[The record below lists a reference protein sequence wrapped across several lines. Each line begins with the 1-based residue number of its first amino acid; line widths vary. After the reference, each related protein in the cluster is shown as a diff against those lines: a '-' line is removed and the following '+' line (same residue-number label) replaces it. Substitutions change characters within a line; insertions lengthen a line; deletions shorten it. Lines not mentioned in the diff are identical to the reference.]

1 MHKFLSPG
9 FLTPRGQRQ
18 PSVASVSERE
28 RSALA
33 AESVG
38 VGGQSRDIFVGAILE
53 TEGVANKVGRERVAG
68 AAPQGEGMSV
78 VACGSVMVAFGGYD
92 GKYHN
97 DVGLLELEAGGEP
110 SPRDDGPEEPGA
122 RSQAGAR
129 AEEGAP
135 APAITSGAAGGCL
148 SYVWLGNHNSLHARF
163 GFLA

>member
-68 AAPQGEGMSV
+68 AAVGAAYPRHGPGRWEPGRLWD
-78 VACGSVMVAFGGYD
+78 GGRAPL
-92 GKYHN
+92 KN
-97 DVGLLELEAGGEP
+97 GGEDALQSDP
-110 SPRDDGPEEPGA
+110 
-122 RSQAGAR
+122 
-129 AEEGAP
+129 
-135 APAITSGAAGGCL
+135 
-148 SYVWLGNHNSLHARF
+148 
-163 GFLA
+163 

>member
-68 AAPQGEGMSV
+68 AAVGAAYPCHGPGR
-78 VACGSVMVAFGGYD
+78 GGWTRRRWEPGRLWD
-92 GKYHN
+92 GGRAPLKN
-97 DVGLLELEAGGEP
+97 GGEDALQFDP
-110 SPRDDGPEEPGA
+110 
-122 RSQAGAR
+122 
-129 AEEGAP
+129 
-135 APAITSGAAGGCL
+135 
-148 SYVWLGNHNSLHARF
+148 
-163 GFLA
+163 

>member
-68 AAPQGEGMSV
+68 AAV
-78 VACGSVMVAFGGYD
+78 
-92 GKYHN
+92 
-97 DVGLLELEAGGEP
+97 
-110 SPRDDGPEEPGA
+110 
-122 RSQAGAR
+122 
-129 AEEGAP
+129 
-135 APAITSGAAGGCL
+135 GAAYPCHGPGREGGQEDGGNRADFGTEDALHSRMVETMHSNLIHDTPRNLGGCMGL
-148 SYVWLGNHNSLHARF
+148 CVGRVRRNGAGPYRSPPSEGGGCSA
-163 GFLA
+163 G

>member
-38 VGGQSRDIFVGAILE
+38 GQSRDIFVGAILE

-68 AAPQGEGMSV
+68 AAV
-78 VACGSVMVAFGGYD
+78 
-92 GKYHN
+92 
-97 DVGLLELEAGGEP
+97 
-110 SPRDDGPEEPGA
+110 
-122 RSQAGAR
+122 
-129 AEEGAP
+129 
-135 APAITSGAAGGCL
+135 GAA
-148 SYVWLGNHNSLHARF
+148 
-163 GFLA
+163 

>member
-68 AAPQGEGMSV
+68 AAV
-78 VACGSVMVAFGGYD
+78 
-92 GKYHN
+92 
-97 DVGLLELEAGGEP
+97 
-110 SPRDDGPEEPGA
+110 
-122 RSQAGAR
+122 
-129 AEEGAP
+129 
-135 APAITSGAAGGCL
+135 GAAYPCHGPGREGGQEDGGNRADFGTEDALHSRMVEKLHSNLIHDTPRNLGGCMGL
-148 SYVWLGNHNSLHARF
+148 CVGRGRRNGAGPYRSPPSEGGGCSA
-163 GFLA
+163 G